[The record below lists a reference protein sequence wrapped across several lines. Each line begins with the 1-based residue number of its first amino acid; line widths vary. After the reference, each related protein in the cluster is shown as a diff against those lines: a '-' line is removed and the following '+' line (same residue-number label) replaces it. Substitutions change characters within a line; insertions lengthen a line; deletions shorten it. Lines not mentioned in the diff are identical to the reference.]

1 MTNYQWD
8 FFTVWQN
15 YDLFLYG
22 MWITVVYTFGSIFFG
37 VVIGFMTC
45 AARLSNWRSLQAIA
59 RIYQEIFRCSPL
71 LVQLLWFYYAFPLL
85 IGGSIDNRVAAMLT
99 LSLYVGSFYAE
110 IFRGGIVSIDRG
122 QREAAAAIGMSPW
135 QSMVRIILPQALKR
149 MLPSFINQS
158 IIQFKNSSLV
168 SVISVA
174 DLAYMAAV
182 VNGQTYRPLESYTVM
197 AALYIALLLPL
208 TQIADW
214 VERRLRASD

>member
-1 MTNYQWD
+1 MTYNWD
-8 FFTVWQN
+8 FHSVWQF

-22 MWITVVYTFGSIFFG
+22 LWISVLYTIGSIFFG
-37 VVIGFMTC
+37 VIIGFATC
-45 AARLSNWRSLQAIA
+45 AARLSRWWIFRTIA
-59 RIYQEIFRCSPL
+59 RIYQEIFRCTPL

-85 IGGSIDNRVAAMLT
+85 VGGSIDNRVAGMLT
-99 LSLYVGSFYAE
+99 LSLYVGAFYAE

-135 QSMVRIILPQALKR
+135 QSMTRIILPQALKR
-149 MLPSFINQS
+149 VLPSFINQS
-158 IIQFKNSSLV
+158 VIQFKNTSLV

-197 AALYIALLLPL
+197 AALYILMLLPL
-208 TQIADW
+208 TQAADW
-214 VERRLRASD
+214 IERRLRVSD

>member
-1 MTNYQWD
+1 MTYTWD
-8 FFTVWQN
+8 FHSVWQ
-15 YDLFLYG
+15 YRDLF
-22 MWITVVYTFGSIFFG
+22 MWGLWISVVYTVGSIVFG
-37 VVIGFMTC
+37 VLIGFLTC
-45 AARLSNWRSLQAIA
+45 SMRLSGWRMLSFIA
-59 RIYQEIFRCSPL
+59 RVYQEIFRTTPL

-85 IGGSIDNRVAAMLT
+85 VGGNIDNRVAAMLT
-99 LSLYVGSFYAE
+99 LSLYVGAFYAE
-110 IFRGGIVSIDRG
+110 IFRGGIVSIDKG

-135 QSMVRIILPQALKR
+135 QAMHRIILPQAFKR

-158 IIQFKNSSLV
+158 VIQFKNTSLV

-197 AALYIALLLPL
+197 AVLYIAMLLPM

-214 VERRLRASD
+214 VEKRLRVSD

>member
-1 MTNYQWD
+1 MTYTWD
-8 FFTVWQN
+8 FHSAWQ
-15 YDLFLYG
+15 YRDLFLWG
-22 MWITVVYTFGSIFFG
+22 LWISVLYTAGSILFG
-37 VVIGFMTC
+37 VLIGFLTC
-45 AARLSNWRSLQAIA
+45 AMRLSGWKVLDLTA
-59 RIYQEIFRCSPL
+59 RTYQEIFRCTPL

-85 IGGSIDNRVAAMLT
+85 VGGTIDNRVAAMLT
-99 LSLYVGSFYAE
+99 LSLYVGAFYAE

-135 QSMVRIILPQALKR
+135 QSMQRIILPQALKR

-158 IIQFKNSSLV
+158 VIQFKNTSLV

-197 AALYIALLLPL
+197 AVLYIAVLLPV
-208 TQIADW
+208 TQIADR
-214 VERRLRASD
+214 VEKRLRVSD

>member
-1 MTNYQWD
+1 MTYNWD
-8 FFTVWQN
+8 FHSVWQF

-22 MWITVVYTFGSIFFG
+22 LWISVLYTIGSIFFG
-37 VVIGFMTC
+37 VIIGFATC
-45 AARLSNWRSLQAIA
+45 AARLSRWWIFRAIA
-59 RIYQEIFRCSPL
+59 RIYQEIFRCTPL

-85 IGGSIDNRVAAMLT
+85 VGGSIDNRVAGMLT
-99 LSLYVGSFYAE
+99 LSLYVGAFYAE

-135 QSMVRIILPQALKR
+135 QSMTRIILPQALKR
-149 MLPSFINQS
+149 VLPSFINQS
-158 IIQFKNSSLV
+158 VIQFKNTSLV

-197 AALYIALLLPL
+197 AALYILMLLPL
-208 TQIADW
+208 TQAADW
-214 VERRLRASD
+214 IERRLRVSD

>member
-37 VVIGFMTC
+37 VIIGFMTC

-135 QSMVRIILPQALKR
+135 QAMVRIILPQALKR

-214 VERRLRASD
+214 IERRLRASD